1 MVSVIVPTLNAEM
14 YARNL
19 LSSLSGQSV
28 ECEVIIV
35 DSSSLDKTSSIV
47 VSHNAK
53 IVTVRKKDFNHGRTR
68 NLGAQNASG
77 NIVIFLTQDSLPY
90 STKCLE
96 YLIKPLE
103 NSQIVA
109 SYARQIP
116 RQDARPPETFARLF
130 NYPDEPAVKG
140 LDDLPELGM
149 KTFFFSNVCSAIKT
163 EEFKKLGGF
172 PENILMF
179 EDLIFAAK
187 AILNGYKI
195 AYVPEAKV
203 WHSHKLSLVQQFQ
216 RYRDAGLSLRNNSWI
231 FEHVKANK
239 EGAKFLKR
247 EITYLLT
254 KRLYGWVPYALV
266 ESIFKF
272 SGYWL
277 GLRGITSHERI
288 INSSRS
294 DNAKP

>member
-1 MVSVIVPTLNAEM
+1 MDE
-14 YARNL
+14 L
-19 LSSLSGQSV
+19 LSSLKGQTV
-28 ECEVIIV
+28 ACELIVI
-35 DSSSLDKTSSIV
+35 DSSSTDATTRGVAEKYAAKMLIV
-47 VSHNAK
+47 EK
-53 IVTVRKKDFNHGRTR
+53 QDFNHGKAR
-68 NLGAQNASG
+68 NCAAARAKGDVL
-77 NIVIFLTQDSLPY
+77 VFLTQDVLLSGGE
-90 STKCLE
+90 CIE
-96 YLIKPLE
+96 NLIKPLKDPE
-103 NSQIVA
+103 IA
-109 SYARQIP
+109 GAYAQQIP

-130 NYPDEPAVKG
+130 NYPGEPVVKG

-277 GLRGITSHERI
+277 GLRGITSDKKI

>member
-1 MVSVIVPTLNAEM
+1 MVSVIIPTLNAGFVLKQ
-14 YARNL
+14 L
-19 LSSLSGQSV
+19 LEVLKGQSV
-28 ECEVIIV
+28 PCRPVIV
-35 DSSSLDKTSSIV
+35 DSSSSDETLSIADFC
-47 VSHNAK
+47 NANLIRIK
-53 IVTVRKKDFNHGRTR
+53 RQNFNHGATR
-68 NLGAQNASG
+68 NLAVSKDLGE
-77 NIVIFLTQDSLPY
+77 IVVFMTQDAIPWANDCIEQL
-90 STKCLE
+90 LR
-96 YLIKPLE
+96 PLRD
-103 NSQIVA
+103 SKIIA
-109 SYARQIP
+109 SYGRQLP
-116 RQDARPPETFARLF
+116 RPDARPPETFARLF
-130 NYPDEPAVKG
+130 NYPGEPVVKG